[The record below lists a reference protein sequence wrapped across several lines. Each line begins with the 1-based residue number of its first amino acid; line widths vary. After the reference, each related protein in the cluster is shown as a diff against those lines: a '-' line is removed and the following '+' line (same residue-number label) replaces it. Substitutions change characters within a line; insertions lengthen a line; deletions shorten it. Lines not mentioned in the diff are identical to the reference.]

1 MMGIAMYDFKER
13 IDVMLRRLFIGL
25 MMMLPL
31 AAMAQSQVIHDAVGD
46 EFILKKPVRRII
58 SLAPN
63 LTEIIFA
70 AGAGKYLVGVSSFS
84 DYPKA
89 AKNIPVVAT
98 FNDLDMEKIVNLH
111 PDLVV
116 AWRDGNPLRQLNQ
129 LRKLGI
135 PVYVE
140 SFSKITDIPKNI
152 LAISKLAG
160 TEITARKSANKF
172 MCELAQL
179 KHHYAHKKPVK
190 VFYEL
195 SMQPL
200 MTLNER
206 SLVGQVIHLC
216 GGKNIFANVSALA
229 PRVDVASV
237 LASDPQLIFVSK
249 QAGDVQAIRSWNAY
263 QQLTAAQKHHIFAVD
278 ANTLER
284 YGPRILQG
292 AQQMCADI
300 DVVRQQEAKN
310 NGVHHANGFSRFL
323 SLAHLST

>member
-1 MMGIAMYDFKER
+1 MISEEDLF
-13 IDVMLRRLFIGL
+13 MLKRFFTAL
-25 MMMLPL
+25 MISLPL
-31 AAMAQSQVIHDAVGD
+31 LAMAQPQVIHDAVGD
-46 EFILKKPVRRII
+46 ALILAKPARRII

-84 DYPKA
+84 DYPRD
-89 AKNIPVVAT
+89 AKNIPVIAT

-116 AWRDGNPLRQLNQ
+116 AWQNGNPLRQLNQ

-140 SFSKITDIPKNI
+140 SFSKIADIPKNI
-152 LAISKLAG
+152 LAIGKLAG
-160 TEITARKSANKF
+160 TENKARKAADKF
-172 MCELAQL
+172 MRELAQL
-179 KHHYAHKKPVK
+179 QHHYAHKKPVK

-195 SMQPL
+195 SNQPL

-216 GGKNIFANVSALA
+216 GGENIFATTSALA
-229 PRVDVASV
+229 PHVNIASV
-237 LASDPQLIFVSK
+237 LAANPQLIFISK
-249 QAGDVQAIRSWNAY
+249 QTNDQATKIWNAY
-263 QQLTAAQKHHIFAVD
+263 QQLAATKKHHIFTID
-278 ANTLER
+278 ANALER

-300 DVVRQQEAKN
+300 DIVRQTESTHHYAKHVN
-310 NGVHHANGFSRFL
+310 KLSAFLTSVHKSA
-323 SLAHLST
+323 

>member
-1 MMGIAMYDFKER
+1 
-13 IDVMLRRLFIGL
+13 MLKRFIGL
-25 MMMLPL
+25 MILLPMMVT
-31 AAMAQSQVIHDAVGD
+31 AQPRIFHDIAGD
-46 EFILKKPVRRII
+46 KLILNKPARRII

-84 DYPKA
+84 DYPQV

-98 FNDLDMEKIVNLH
+98 FNDLDMEKIVDLH

-116 AWRDGNPLRQLNQ
+116 AWQGGNPLKQLNQ

-152 LAISKLAG
+152 LAIGKLAG
-160 TEITARKSANKF
+160 TNVTARQAANKF
-172 MCELAQL
+172 MHAFAQL
-179 KHHYAHKKPVK
+179 KHNYAHKKPVK

-195 SMQPL
+195 SLQPL
-200 MTLNER
+200 LTLNDR

-216 GGKNIFANVSALA
+216 GGKNIFATTRTLA
-229 PRVDVASV
+229 PHVNVASV
-237 LASDPQLIFVSK
+237 LAADPQLIFVSK
-249 QAGDVQAIRSWNAY
+249 QTNDVQAIKSWNAY
-263 QQLTAAQKHHIFAVD
+263 QQLTAAKKHHIFTVD
-278 ANTLER
+278 SNKLER
-284 YGPRILQG
+284 YGPRILEG

-300 DVVRQQEAKN
+300 DMVRQTANAHHYAKH
-310 NGVHHANGFSRFL
+310 VNGFSKL
-323 SLAHLST
+323 LGLAHRVRHPAV